1 MIRLS
6 LEIVNEKGLH
16 ARAASRFVQIAMNY
30 ESVVKIRCGDK
41 EVNGKSIMGIMI
53 LAAAK
58 GKLIEVSVDG
68 RDEQEAVQKLAE
80 LVKDGFGELV

>member
-6 LEIVNEKGLH
+6 LEIVNDKGLH

-58 GKLIEVSVDG
+58 GKVIEVSVDG
-68 RDEQEAVQKLAE
+68 HDEQEAAQKLAE